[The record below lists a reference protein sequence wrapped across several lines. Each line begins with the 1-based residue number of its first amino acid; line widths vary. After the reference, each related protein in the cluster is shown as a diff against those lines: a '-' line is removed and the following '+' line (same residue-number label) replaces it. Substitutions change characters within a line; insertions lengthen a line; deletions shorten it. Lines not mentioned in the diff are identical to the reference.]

1 MAFLVWEPAFS
12 VGVWEIDRQHRSLI
26 GLINQ
31 LHEAQAGD
39 GPQQKLQAV
48 FAATVDYVRNH
59 FVFEESY
66 LERLGYEDL
75 ERHKERHQELLSQLG
90 HMRRLF
96 DAGPL
101 TVSPELVRFLKEWV
115 TSHILQCDRGYASLA
130 AQKNQR
136 LMMTVSVDEM

>member
-1 MAFLVWEPAFS
+1 MAFLVWEPSFS

-31 LHEAQAGD
+31 LHEAAWSAD
-39 GPQQKLQAV
+39 PDKKLRAV
-48 FAATVDYVRNH
+48 FAATVDYLRNH

-75 ERHKERHQELLSQLG
+75 GVHKASHKELLDQLG

-101 TVSPELVRFLKEWV
+101 TVSPELVKFLKEWV
-115 TSHILQCDRGYASLA
+115 TAHILQCDRGYAGLA
-130 AQKNQR
+130 AQKSQR
-136 LMMTVSVDEM
+136 RMVPALVDEM

>member
-31 LHEAQAGD
+31 LHEALSDAD
-39 GPQQKLQAV
+39 PQEKLQAV
-48 FAATVDYVRNH
+48 FAATADYVRNH

-66 LERLGYEDL
+66 MERLGYEDFDL
-75 ERHKERHQELLSQLG
+75 HKERHQELLNQLG

-96 DAGPL
+96 DAGL
-101 TVSPELVRFLKEWV
+101 FTVSPELVKFLKEWV
-115 TSHILQCDRGYASLA
+115 TAHILQCDRSYAGLA
-130 AQKNQR
+130 ARRSQR
-136 LMMTVSVDEM
+136 LMVTASMDEM